1 MADDKGIEYATIKKG
16 KDYEVG
22 NPYSIKKTGVADPG
36 GLVGSGFWNK
46 VGSGYGFQYKIGS
59 GSGF

>member
-36 GLVGSGFWNK
+36 GLVGSVFLRR
-46 VGSGYGFQYKIGS
+46 I
-59 GSGF
+59 